1 MDPVSLRRSRA
12 WQAGRHFLPEKMSVH
27 ILMSEIQ
34 MSRLRRAVLILFPLL
49 ILAGVVVYLRLD
61 GILKTT
67 VERQTSTSLNL
78 DAALQSA
85 RLSLFGGKV
94 NLHQFHI
101 ASPRG
106 FSAPHML
113 GLGDVDLSVKYG
125 QLRKDPIHVESLTLN
140 QPRLVI
146 EQSNGTMNFKRAMD
160 LMPAHESSPQKPIKL
175 IIDELK
181 IQDAQVVIHPGL
193 PGLAE
198 EITVPVPSMSL
209 KNVGSDG
216 GSQNGAAIKDVAMQV
231 MTALATSAA
240 ASGSLP
246 AELKA
251 MLHVNVAD
259 VAGKL
264 GAEAQKRIAAAIPGE
279 FGNKLSKMAAD
290 PAALGKDPSKVL
302 QRDVGGIL
310 GGNTTSPPAGRA
322 APKKR

>member
-1 MDPVSLRRSRA
+1 
-12 WQAGRHFLPEKMSVH
+12 MSVH
-27 ILMSEIQ
+27 ILTSEIQ
-34 MSRLRRAVLILFPLL
+34 MSRLRRAVLILVPLL
-49 ILAGVVVYLRLD
+49 ILAGVVVYLRFD

-67 VERQTSTSLNL
+67 VERETTSSLNL
-78 DAALQSA
+78 NAALQSA
-85 RLSLFGGKV
+85 RLSLLGGKV
-94 NLHQFHI
+94 NLHQFRI
-101 ASPRG
+101 GSPRG

-113 GLGDVDLSVKYG
+113 ALGDVDLSVKYG
-125 QLRKDPIHVESLTLN
+125 QLRRDPIHVESLTLN

-160 LMPAHESSPQKPIKL
+160 LMPKHESSSKPIKL
-175 IIDELK
+175 VIDELK

-198 EITVPVPSMSL
+198 ELTVPVPSMSL
-209 KNVGSDG
+209 KNVGSGG

-231 MTALATSAA
+231 ITALATSAA

-246 AELKA
+246 AELKG

-264 GAEAQKRIAAAIPGE
+264 GVEAQKRIAAAIPGE

-290 PAALGKDPSKVL
+290 PQSLAKDPSKVL

-310 GGNTTSPPAGRA
+310 GGNTTPPSPAGRG

>member
-1 MDPVSLRRSRA
+1 
-12 WQAGRHFLPEKMSVH
+12 
-27 ILMSEIQ
+27 
-34 MSRLRRAVLILFPLL
+34 MSRLRRAVLILVPLL

-67 VERQTSTSLNL
+67 VERETTTSLNL
-78 DAALQSA
+78 NAALQSA

-113 GLGDVDLSVKYG
+113 ALGDVDLSVKYG

-160 LMPAHESSPQKPIKL
+160 LMPKHESSSKPIKL

-209 KNVGSDG
+209 NNVGSG
-216 GSQNGAAIKDVAMQV
+216 NGSQNGAAIKDVAMQV
-231 MTALATSAA
+231 ITALATSAA

-246 AELKA
+246 AELKG
-251 MLHVNVAD
+251 MLHANVAD

-264 GAEAQKRIAAAIPGE
+264 GAEAQKQIAAAIPGE

-290 PAALGKDPSKVL
+290 PEALAKDPSKVMQ
-302 QRDVGGIL
+302 QRDIGGIL
-310 GGNTTSPPAGRA
+310 GGNTTPPSAGRA